1 MAWPRFVLAA
11 AWMCPSAPPVATPLP
26 RNVAGAEEPLNPNR
40 LRVTFSL
47 PVMPR
52 LEKDDTTIQNNSLNQ
67 CIITRSQLITSIA
80 SG

>member
-1 MAWPRFVLAA
+1 
-11 AWMCPSAPPVATPLP
+11 
-26 RNVAGAEEPLNPNR
+26 
-40 LRVTFSL
+40 
-47 PVMPR
+47 MPR